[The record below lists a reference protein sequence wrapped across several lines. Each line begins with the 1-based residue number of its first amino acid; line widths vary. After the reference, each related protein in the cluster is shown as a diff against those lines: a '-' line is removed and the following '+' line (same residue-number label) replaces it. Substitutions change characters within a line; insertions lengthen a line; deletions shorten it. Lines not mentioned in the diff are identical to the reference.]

1 MIFKQIN
8 IQHQSINTTF
18 ILYTKVYMFT
28 KKDKLNWE
36 LYERHL
42 KAAKEWGAMCH
53 NIQNFVNEK
62 LNHNMEKKY
71 KILDL
76 KINILTCDQNQQRD
90 NKIQFYPTVVN
101 NTNIDFSNEEIALLN
116 KALTCIPLYTK

>member
-1 MIFKQIN
+1 MW
-8 IQHQSINTTF
+8 HS
-18 ILYTKVYMFT
+18 
-28 KKDKLNWE
+28 
-36 LYERHL
+36 
-42 KAAKEWGAMCH
+42 
-53 NIQNFVNEK
+53 IQNFVNEK